1 MQRVPHLLPRAEETH
16 DTLCRRSLQGLIAHC
31 TSQSGDRSQFLDPR
45 CCLLGPR
52 VPQPLLPLS
61 LSAHVG
67 SHILTSLALLWHLLS
82 ARPRG
87 LSAHSAT
94 RAPVPI
100 KTSLHPMRGSRP
112 RDQEACA
119 PAAGLAGAS
128 PRLSAPDLR
137 AHRRR
142 PCKQPSTRRCLQ
154 HSLRLLPRDWCP
166 VALHP

>member
-1 MQRVPHLLPRAEETH
+1 MLPRAEETH
-16 DTLCRRSLQGLIAHC
+16 DTLCRRSLQGLTAHC
-31 TSQSGDRSQFLDPR
+31 TSQSGDRLQFLDPR

-52 VPQPLLPLS
+52 VPQLLLPLS

-67 SHILTSLALLWHLLS
+67 SHVLASLALLWHLPS

-87 LSAHSAT
+87 PSAHSAA

-100 KTSLHPMRGSRP
+100 KTSLHPTRGSPP

-119 PAAGLAGAS
+119 PAAGPAGAS
-128 PRLSAPDLR
+128 PRLSVTDLR

-142 PCKQPSTRRCLQ
+142 PCQRPSTRRCLQ
-154 HSLRLLPRDWCP
+154 QSLRLLPRSWCP